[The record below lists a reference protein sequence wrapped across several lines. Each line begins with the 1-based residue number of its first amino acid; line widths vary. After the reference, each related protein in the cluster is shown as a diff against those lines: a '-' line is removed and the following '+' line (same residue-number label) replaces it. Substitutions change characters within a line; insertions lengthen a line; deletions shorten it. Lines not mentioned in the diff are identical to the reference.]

1 MRQHGADTKRGS
13 DPSPESQQS
22 GVPVR
27 CPTAP
32 KHHSGVIRSP
42 HAFPCVS
49 PFSQAQEDLEP
60 AWVTNNDPY
69 LHTGPTRQFLI
80 AANRMA
86 RLVNSEP
93 FEQLVLVCIVMA
105 GVLVG
110 VQTYEW
116 LTDDPV
122 VVMLDAIV
130 LWIFVVECAA
140 KILACGL
147 SPLQY
152 FVGPS
157 VHAAPP
163 SRAPAPPHPH
173 TPTPT
178 LSLFTAASSS
188 GPAEH

>member
-1 MRQHGADTKRGS
+1 MGPTRSVAAT
-13 DPSPESQQS
+13 
-22 GVPVR
+22 PVQNR
-27 CPTAP
+27 SNRTSWCDAP
-32 KHHSGVIRSP
+32 QPKSITRASFAHRTRV
-42 HAFPCVS
+42 PCVS

-80 AANRMA
+80 VANRMA

-122 VVMLDAIV
+122 VLMLDAIV

-157 VHAAPP
+157 VHATPPPAP
-163 SRAPAPPHPH
+163 RTAAPPHPYTH
-173 TPTPT
+173 TQP
-178 LSLFTAASSS
+178 L
-188 GPAEH
+188 HRRQ